1 MKEDPQALQTLQAMP
16 PSTYD
21 AAMRD
26 PGFQITVASVY
37 RGQNKL
43 DIAQDIL
50 EKSVAQQTAAGK
62 TPSAAVSLALAG
74 IYLSR
79 NDPQRALPIYRGVLS
94 ENSDRPD
101 AWKGLL
107 SALHASGHDRE
118 ALAQVQ
124 QIPPPVRQQ
133 LENDV
138 EYLQT
143 VGAIYNSLGQPR
155 EAMVFMN
162 RVKQHYAAERTA
174 APAEIDIQDAW
185 LLFNSGNDAGLYRQL
200 MLLGG
205 REGTSTTNSAAPFK

>member
-1 MKEDPQALQTLQAMP
+1 MP
-16 PSTYD
+16 SSIYE

-26 PGFQITVASVY
+26 PGFLITVASVY
-37 RGQNKL
+37 ESQNKL
-43 DIAQDIL
+43 EIAQDIL

-79 NDPQRALPIYRGVLS
+79 NDPQRALPIYRGVLL
-94 ENSDRPD
+94 ENSDRPN

-107 SALHASGHDRE
+107 SALHTSGHDRE

-124 QIPPPVRQQ
+124 QIPPPLRQQ

-155 EAMVFMN
+155 EAMVFMQAASNSTTPQAHCGTCRN
-162 RVKQHYAAERTA
+162 RHTGRVAALKSRQRCGPLSPTDA
-174 APAEIDIQDAW
+174 AWRPR
-185 LLFNSGNDAGLYRQL
+185 GQL
-200 MLLGG
+200 K
-205 REGTSTTNSAAPFK
+205 TNSAAPFK

>member
-1 MKEDPQALQTLQAMP
+1 MP
-16 PSTYD
+16 PSIYD
-21 AAMRD
+21 AAMRG

-37 RGQNKL
+37 QGQNKL

-79 NDPQRALPIYRGVLS
+79 NDPQRALAIYRTVLS

-107 SALHASGHDRE
+107 SALHTTAHDRE
-118 ALAQVQ
+118 AIAASP
-124 QIPPPVRQQ
+124 QIPPPLRQQ

-143 VGAIYNSLGQPR
+143 VGAIYNSLGQSR
-155 EAMVFMN
+155 EAMVFMD
-162 RVKQHYAAERTA
+162 RVKQHYAAEHTA
-174 APAEIDIQDAW
+174 APADIDIQDAW
-185 LLFNSGNDAGLYRQL
+185 LLLQ
-200 MLLGG
+200 
-205 REGTSTTNSAAPFK
+205 